1 MGRNTL
7 GDTASRLNPPAAK
20 ASVDEESDDGE
31 ERVVVDPTTGIIRMA
46 PAAKSNG
53 AVARA

>member
-1 MGRNTL
+1 MGWITL
-7 GDTASRLNPPAAK
+7 GDTASRLNPRAAK
-20 ASVDEESDDGE
+20 ASADEESDDGD

-53 AVARA
+53 AAARA